1 VLVRPQERHSEFKL
15 WQAGMRPKSWEKIF
29 FSPKRKMGKAKQN
42 PIVVMM
48 PLSSPQKKAMRLN

>member
-1 VLVRPQERHSEFKL
+1 
-15 WQAGMRPKSWEKIF
+15 MRPKSWEKIF
-29 FSPKRKMGKAKQN
+29 FSPKREMGKAKQN